1 MYKIPKPGLIDQ
13 SKVTLVSAT
22 SSDKTLAAKMV
33 RKLIKDMWTEYGEG
47 VNFSQSGVIDES
59 RLELVISQWIA
70 EKRFYIARLDQ
81 QTVGFTVLRLESFQ
95 APNIEYAF
103 VEKKFRGK
111 GIGTQLYQLAIQ
123 EPGALSISLLFRR
136 VNTKIAYWKSLG
148 FRSLTFRNSQST
160 RYGNIVKLSVE
171 EFPSI
176 LSCELESRSIWAFR
190 KRLQKAELQIKT
202 VERESN
208 RLRLKVSPNSFS
220 EALKIKRIA

>member
-1 MYKIPKPGLIDQ
+1 MYKTPKLGLIDQ
-13 SKVTLVSAT
+13 SKLTLLEAT
-22 SSDKTLAAKMV
+22 ANDVVLAGQMF
-33 RKLIKDMWTEYGEG
+33 RKLVRDMWVQYKEGLSFSKSGEI
-47 VNFSQSGVIDES
+47 NDFE
-59 RLELVISQWIA
+59 LEAFISKSIA
-70 EKRFYIARLDQ
+70 ERKFYIARTNQ
-81 QTVGFTVLRLESFQ
+81 QVVGFIAFSLNRVH
-95 APNIEYAF
+95 ANCIEYAF

-111 GIGTQLYQLAIQ
+111 GIGTQLYQLAIK
-123 EPGALSISLLFRR
+123 ELGALSISLLFRR
-136 VNTKIAYWKSLG
+136 VNNKIAYWKSLG

-208 RLRLKVSPNSFS
+208 RLRLKVSPNSFA